1 MIKNN
6 LPYFIDYQSGRRG
19 ALQYD
24 VASLLFDANADL
36 SQALRDELL
45 EKYLT
50 AVRAFAQVDAKKFMK
65 YYYGFVLIRMMQAFG
80 AYGFLSV
87 VKKKKH
93 FFKSVPFAINNL
105 KILLDKNLEIFNL
118 IPALRTVFNAMVS
131 DETILEFGTNE
142 EKFDN

>member
-1 MIKNN
+1 
-6 LPYFIDYQSGRRG
+6 
-19 ALQYD
+19 
-24 VASLLFDANADL
+24 
-36 SQALRDELL
+36 
-45 EKYLT
+45 
-50 AVRAFAQVDAKKFMK
+50 MK